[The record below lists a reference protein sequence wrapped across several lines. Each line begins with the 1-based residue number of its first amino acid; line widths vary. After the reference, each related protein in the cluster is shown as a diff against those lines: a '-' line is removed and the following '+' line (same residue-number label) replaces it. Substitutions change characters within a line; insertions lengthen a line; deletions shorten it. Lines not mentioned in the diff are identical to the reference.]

1 MAPKPHNT
9 QTSERS
15 WLEMV
20 TIVKQVREDDAGFV
34 MKLCVTCLTH
44 RAHAVALSWT
54 EVAWFTLAR
63 KAALTCSE
71 CGFEREVE
79 GDAATLLAESAVSRE
94 MLDET
99 LSLRAF
105 ERDTRQGRPVGTEW
119 LVEDQPLQLAARY

>member
-1 MAPKPHNT
+1 
-9 QTSERS
+9 
-15 WLEMV
+15 MV
-20 TIVKQVREDDAGFV
+20 TIVKQVRHGEAGFV
-34 MKLCVTCLTH
+34 MKLCVMCLAH

-54 EVAWFTLAR
+54 EVAWFTHAR

-79 GDAATLLAESAVSRE
+79 GEAAALLTASAMSRE

-99 LSLRAF
+99 LSLE
-105 ERDTRQGRPVGTEW
+105 EREAGTRGTRPVGTEW